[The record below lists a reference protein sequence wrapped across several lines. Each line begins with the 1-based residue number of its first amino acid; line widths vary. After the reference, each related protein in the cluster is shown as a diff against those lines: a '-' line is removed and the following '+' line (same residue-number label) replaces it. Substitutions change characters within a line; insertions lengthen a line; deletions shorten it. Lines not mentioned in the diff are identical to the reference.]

1 VFDEFQC
8 ETINLERMINQPPK
22 VNHENILVFEQDVQQ
37 YRGSYMEKN
46 SYGWAAIKTKSIQQ
60 CFSFCIDY
68 LVGS

>member
-1 VFDEFQC
+1 VFDKFQG
-8 ETINLERMINQPPK
+8 EAINLERTINQSLK
-22 VNHENILVFEQDVQQ
+22 VNHENILIFEQDVQQ

-46 SYGWAAIKTKSIQQ
+46 SYGWAAIKIKSIQQ